1 MTEMALKLMYIT
13 NDVQIAKIAEKAGV
27 DWIFVDLEIN
37 GKEKRQGH
45 LDTVISKHKISDV
58 KKIKSVLEK
67 SKLLVRVNP
76 IFDGSKDEI
85 DSVIEYGADIV
96 MLPFFKTKEE
106 VGKFIDYVNNRAKA
120 MLLLETPEAVHNLN
134 SILNQRG
141 IDYIHIGLNDL
152 HLGYKMRFMFELLS
166 EGIVEMLCQKIKQ
179 KSIPYGFGGVARLGS
194 GLLPAENILAEHY
207 RLGSSMVIL
216 SRSFCNIKE
225 PCDLDIISRT
235 FTEGIADIRKY
246 EAELSTK
253 SEEFFRQ
260 NKMNLKML
268 VDKIKYSCMED

>member
-1 MTEMALKLMYIT
+1 MPLKLMYIT
-13 NDVQIAKIAEKAGV
+13 NDAEIAKIAENAGV

-37 GKEKRQGH
+37 GKEERQGH
-45 LDTVISKHKISDV
+45 LDTVISKHEISDV
-58 KKIKSVLEK
+58 KKIKSVLKK

-76 IFDGSKDEI
+76 IFEGSKDEI

-106 VGKFIDYVNNRAKA
+106 VNKFIGHVNGRAKA
-120 MLLLETPEAVHNLN
+120 MLLVETPEAVRNID
-134 SILNQRG
+134 SILGESG

-152 HLGYKMRFMFELLS
+152 HLGYRMKFMFEPLVD
-166 EGIVEMLCQKIKQ
+166 GTVEMLCKKIKQ
-179 KSIPYGFGGVARLGS
+179 KSIPYGFGGIARLGT

-216 SRSFCNIKE
+216 SRSFCNVKE
-225 PCDLDIISRT
+225 FANLDSINQT
-235 FTEGIADIRKY
+235 FKDGIADIRKY
-246 EAELSTK
+246 EAELSLK
-253 SEEFFRQ
+253 SEEFFLQ

-268 VDKIKYSCMED
+268 VDKIKNSCVTD